1 MMRKEAAPAAP
12 VVLASAATE
21 EALVVPPVPA
31 PRQQKPVMM
40 VFGVIVACLSL
51 FGFAQ
56 QVKQIVDGLMK
67 ATNPELCKG
76 KSK

>member
-12 VVLASAATE
+12 VVLAVAAQE
-21 EALVVPPVPA
+21 DGVVVPPTST

-40 VFGVIVACLSL
+40 VFGFIVACLSL